1 MPYWWWILPGSAGLL
16 ALGLLA
22 GGIGAMAR
30 NRPYRALGEI
40 FTGGALLA
48 AAAIILLLGLD
59 VQTYSRLTYARPV
72 AVLALHGT
80 AMSGNTLAA
89 EPADDQAAA
98 AVFGY
103 K

>member
-1 MPYWWWILPGSAGLL
+1 MPYWWWILPALAGLA

-22 GGIGAMAR
+22 GGIGAIAH

-48 AAAIILLLGLD
+48 LAAIILLFGLD
-59 VQTYSRLTYARPV
+59 IQTYSRLTYQQPV
-72 AVLALHGT
+72 ANLAQADTTTSGLVLGG
-80 AMSGNTLAA
+80 S
-89 EPADDQAAA
+89 
-98 AVFGY
+98 

>member
-1 MPYWWWILPGSAGLL
+1 MPNWWWILPALAGLP

-22 GGIGAMAR
+22 GGIGAMAH

-48 AAAIILLLGLD
+48 LAAVILLFGLD
-59 VQTYSRLTYARPV
+59 IQTYSRLTYAQPV
-72 AVLALHGT
+72 TNLAQAGT
-80 AMSGNTLAA
+80 AAPALMLA
-89 EPADDQAAA
+89 
-98 AVFGY
+98 GG